1 MSILTVLPMNKIRF
15 FYETDFLLEN
25 KDSIV
30 NWVKNIISE
39 EDKKLLEI
47 NYIFCDDKY
56 LLAEN
61 IKHLGHDTLTDVIT
75 FNYCEGDLVSSD
87 IMISIERVM
96 ENSVIFENS
105 FSKELIR
112 VMAHGVLHLIGYNDK
127 TNKEKKLMKKKED
140 YYISKY
146 YM

>member
-1 MSILTVLPMNKIRF
+1 MNKIRF

-39 EDKKLLEI
+39 ENKKLLEI

-61 IKHLGHDTLTDVIT
+61 IKHLEHETLTDVIT
-75 FNYCEGDLVSSD
+75 FNYCEGDLISSD

-96 ENSVIFENS
+96 ENSIIFENS

-127 TNKEKKLMKKKED
+127 TNKEKKLMRKKED
-140 YYISKY
+140 YYISKFF
-146 YM
+146 M

>member
-1 MSILTVLPMNKIRF
+1 MNKIRF

-39 EDKKLLEI
+39 ENKKLLEI

-61 IKHLGHDTLTDVIT
+61 IKHLEHETLTDVIT
-75 FNYCEGDLVSSD
+75 FNYCEGDLISSD

-96 ENSVIFENS
+96 ENSIIFENS

-112 VMAHGVLHLIGYNDK
+112 VMAHGVLHLVGYNDK
-127 TNKEKKLMKKKED
+127 KKKEKKIMRKKED
-140 YYISKY
+140 YYISKIVI
-146 YM
+146 